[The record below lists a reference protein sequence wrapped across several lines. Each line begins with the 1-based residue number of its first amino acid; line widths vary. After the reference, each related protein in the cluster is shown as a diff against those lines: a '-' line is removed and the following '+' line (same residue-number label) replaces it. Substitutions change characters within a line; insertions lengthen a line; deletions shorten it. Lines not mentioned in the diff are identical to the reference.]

1 MLDGRIKN
9 KPGINKLPILGKI
22 RVGEKKTSGS
32 GKEYPVSLDYFKAD
46 GNYADKFTKIYGQ
59 KPNQLEI
66 LFLSDN
72 IEDCCFQRYE
82 LWKGKKLFG
91 FGDGE
96 EFLLWNKEKEEYQRF
111 LVSQVPDIQER
122 AAKKAEAEW
131 SEVLTLRFFLTQF
144 REVLGV
150 WQLDTRAAKSSI
162 QQIVST
168 FDFVLEKRGS
178 VVGVAFDLK
187 VEKVTSTKPDSKS
200 VFPVISLIP
209 KGGAATD
216 AAVKLI
222 EQSS

>member
-1 MLDGRIKN
+1 MNGRIKDR
-9 KPGINKLPILGKI
+9 PGISKLPILGKI
-22 RVGEKKTSGS
+22 RVGEKKVSDN
-32 GKEYPVSLDYFKAD
+32 GKEYPVSLDYFKAS
-46 GNYADKFTKIYGQ
+46 GNYAKKFDTVYGD

-72 IEDCCFQRYE
+72 ISDCCFQRYE

-96 EFLLWNKEKEEYQRF
+96 EFLLWDKEKNEYKRF
-111 LVSQVPDIQER
+111 LVSMVPDIMER
-122 AAKKAEAEW
+122 AARKAESEW
-131 SEVLTLRFFLTQF
+131 HEVLTLRFFLTQF

-150 WQLDTRAAKSSI
+150 WQLDTRAGKSSI

-168 FDFVLEKRGS
+168 FDFVLTNRGS
-178 VVGVAFDLK
+178 VVGVPFDLK

-209 KGGAATD
+209 KGGQATD
-216 AAVKLI
+216 SAIKLI
-222 EQSS
+222 GETA

>member
-1 MLDGRIKN
+1 MDGRIKN
-9 KPGINKLPILGKI
+9 KPGISKLPVLGKI
-22 RVGEKKTSGS
+22 RIGEKKTSGS

-46 GNYADKFTKIYGQ
+46 GNYADKFIKIYGQ

-66 LFLSDN
+66 LFMSDN
-72 IEDCCFQRYE
+72 ISDCCFQRYE

-122 AAKKAEAEW
+122 ASKKAEAEW
-131 SEVLTLRFFLTQF
+131 AEVLTLRFFLTQF

-150 WQLDTRAAKSSI
+150 WQLDTRASKSSI

-187 VEKVTSTKPDSKS
+187 VEKVTSTKPDSKN
-200 VFPVISLIP
+200 VYPIISLIP
-209 KGGAATD
+209 KGGTATD

-222 EQSS
+222 EQPS